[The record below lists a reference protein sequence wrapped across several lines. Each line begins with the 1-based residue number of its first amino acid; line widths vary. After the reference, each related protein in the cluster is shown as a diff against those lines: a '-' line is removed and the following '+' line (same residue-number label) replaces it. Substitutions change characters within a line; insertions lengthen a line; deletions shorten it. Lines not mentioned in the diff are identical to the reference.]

1 MAHVKTRPRKDT
13 EDREVL
19 DNTVAERTPNT
30 HGLVV
35 KRSISPAQNQERR
48 MRSNIGITII
58 LVIIHTISF
67 RNFANAQQNDEKCQQ
82 IRYSSP
88 RKGAKPY
95 RLEHIE
101 GQTVLAPVS
110 QNDEAWTSGICLV
123 LFNEKDKKP
132 IAVTTSANDTG
143 RFELRDVAP
152 GAYTLIASV
161 EGEELHKIVLPIRLY
176 ATKEKGS
183 RLRGILLHL
192 RLKED
197 SRNSYSTL
205 ITNLALREEL
215 LLMVERDQSV
225 RNELIRKGVDHPDQ
239 AIQEK
244 MRSIDTDNLARLK
257 VILQKYGWPGP
268 GLVGRDGADAAFLI
282 VQHADHAFQKK
293 ALPLVRKEY
302 LAGRLSGNNYALLL
316 DRVLVE
322 EGKPQI
328 YGTRMKPVEYWN
340 GKEPVFFP
348 IKDEVNVDKRRAK
361 LHMQPWSEYRELMKK
376 MYFPQTQNK

>member
-1 MAHVKTRPRKDT
+1 
-13 EDREVL
+13 
-19 DNTVAERTPNT
+19 
-30 HGLVV
+30 
-35 KRSISPAQNQERR
+35 

-58 LVIIHTISF
+58 LVISHIISF
-67 RNFANAQQNDEKCQQ
+67 RNFANAQQNDEKCRQ

-110 QNDEAWTSGICLV
+110 QNDETGTGGICLV

-132 IAVTTSANDTG
+132 IAVTTAANDTG

-183 RLRGILLHL
+183 RRRGILLHL

-225 RNELIRKGVDHPDQ
+225 RNELIGKGADHPDQ
-239 AIQEK
+239 AMQEK
-244 MRSIDTDNLARLK
+244 MRSIDADNLARLK

-268 GLVGRDGADAAFLI
+268 GLVGKDGADAAFLI
-282 VQHADHAFQKK
+282 VQHADYDHAFQKK
-293 ALPLVRKEY
+293 MLPLIRKEY
-302 LAGRLSGNNYALLL
+302 LAGRQSGNNYALLL
-316 DRVLVE
+316 DRVLVRE
-322 EGKPQI
+322 DKPQI
-328 YGTRMKPVEYWN
+328 YGTQLKPFDSWN

-348 IKDEVNVDKRRAK
+348 IKDEANVDKRRAK
-361 LHMQPWSEYRELMKK
+361 LHMQPLSEYRELMKK